1 MSVAVRLAT
10 ESELVAVRFIGFA
23 TWPQTYAPIA
33 GVDYVVSGLDEYWSA
48 ESIGAAIGSRNVYI
62 ALGSDEAV
70 GMSEVAMLDGHLVM
84 WKLYVLP
91 EHQRSGVGRAL
102 LNAVKQR
109 AADENKSLL
118 TEYVAANTR
127 AGSFYRSQGFI
138 ELDEPPASPLDSV
151 WLRLGQDTF
160 APK

>member
-1 MSVAVRLAT
+1 MGVMSVAVRLAT

-33 GVDYVVSGLDEYWSA
+33 GVDYVVSGLDEYWNA
-48 ESIGAAIGSRNVYI
+48 ESIRAAIRSGNIYI
-62 ALGSDEAV
+62 ALDSDEVV
-70 GMSEVAMLDGHLVM
+70 GMSEVAMLNGDLVM

-91 EHQRSGVGRAL
+91 GRQRSGVGRAL
-102 LNAVKQR
+102 LDAVKQR
-109 AADENKSLL
+109 AANENKSLL

-138 ELDEPPASPLDSV
+138 ELKPPASPLDSV
-151 WLRLGQDTF
+151 WLRLPRHPG
-160 APK
+160 